1 MKNMIHNNTINMK
14 KLLSLCVA
22 LVVSICL
29 WAAKSDVVTTN
40 SAGVSVSFSSNNS
53 YEWEWD
59 SGSNRLRSTNY
70 NINSSTSQTTITI
83 SCPSSCSFSF
93 DYAVSSEPNYDKLTI
108 LLDNQTIVNGISGSI
123 SNTYNG
129 TLAGGSHSLVLEYV
143 KDESAKSGDDRAYL
157 SNVQFVNTNIIS
169 GKCGT
174 NLNWSLDRGTGEL
187 IISGTGYMTNA
198 SGWNQYKTEIQSLR
212 IGAGVSSIGNE
223 DLCREAFTGC
233 TQLQSVIIEDSS
245 SPLSVAWRYD
255 DCTSCDDYSWVYI
268 FGSTNIKTLY
278 LGRSLSGSTEEV
290 SPFVRNLTSLQIGQY
305 VATIPSLAEAS
316 QLSSI
321 TINGNN
327 QNFVLENRALYNK
340 TKTRLLRILPTAY
353 GATIPSTVTNI
364 DYGAASYCTHLS
376 SVSLAGCNVAS
387 IPGRMFCNCS
397 GLTTVS
403 LPNSLTTIEER
414 AFNGC
419 SGLKSVTIPTGV
431 TSIGTSTFNG
441 CSSLTSV
448 SIPNSVTSIGSF
460 AFGNCNALVSITIPS
475 SVSSIYEGA
484 FSNCQNLASI
494 TLKRFTP
501 ATLDEDDYEVWYNI
515 SASAVFKVP
524 QGTIAAYQN
533 AWGTS
538 YNFEE
543 GSCGK
548 CGNNLYWDY
557 DQQHYTLTITGSGA
571 MDNYT
576 YSSPAPW
583 SSYYFSTITLPN
595 GLTHIGAY
603 AFYARCANS
612 INIPSSVTS
621 IGSSAFNST
630 LKSVYI
636 TNLNAWLG
644 FNFQSISDN
653 PLYDAH
659 NLYLNDIKV
668 SNLIIPEGITEIKN
682 YAFVGASI
690 KSVVFPQG
698 LQSIG
703 NYAFYDCNGLNP
715 AIYLPDGLQSI
726 GDWAF
731 YSCDKLTFVQ
741 IPSTVNSIGSYAFGS
756 GVRFIAYDGNAIG
769 SPWGANHVCSAV
781 NGKFL
786 FDDTEMTNLICCL
799 PDISGDVEIPN
810 GVEIIG
816 SSAFSECTNMTSVVI
831 PNSVTNI
838 EYRAFYKCTGLT
850 SLTIPNSVTSIGT
863 YAFEGC
869 SGLENITFSTNTT
882 NIGRGAFEYCSA
894 LTAVN
899 YLGTLTDWCN
909 ITFGG
914 EYVNGP
920 YANPLL
926 YAKNLYING
935 EKVEDLVIPDSVT
948 QIKDH
953 TFAGC
958 NMSSVQ
964 IHNKVTSIGHHAFS
978 ECKQLTTLTLPSS
991 VSSLGGEAFWA
1002 CNHLTSITCEATTPP
1017 ICTNYNTFQLVP
1029 ENIPIYVPCGRVS
1042 AYESASQWSGFTN
1055 YIEKCSYSRHTTSG
1069 NYGTICLPKAVA
1081 NEDIQGGVFFNILY
1095 AITNANDDI
1104 TGVLIE
1110 EEEGDLVAGKAYIFR
1125 ATADELTLLYTG
1137 DAVEN
1142 PVATDGLVGNISET
1156 PLEVPQNMYVLS
1168 NNQIKKLTSSSA
1180 TTGQNEA
1187 YIDLTSVAKLN
1198 YIPDA
1203 APNRVMLDVV
1213 EEDPIATDLD
1223 DIKSEGVQKMV
1234 RNGQIFILRGDR
1246 VYTLQ
1251 GQEAQ

>member
-1 MKNMIHNNTINMK
+1 MKRI
-14 KLLSLCVA
+14 LSICFA
-22 LVVSICL
+22 LVASICL
-29 WAAKSDVVTTN
+29 WAVKSDVVTTN

-59 SGSNRLRSTNY
+59 SGSNRLRSTNST
-70 NINSSTSQTTITI
+70 INNSTSQTTITI

-169 GKCGT
+169 GKCGN
-174 NLNWSLDRGTGEL
+174 NLYWSLDRGTGEF

-290 SPFVRNLTSLQIGQY
+290 SPFVRNLTTLQIGQY

-387 IPGRMFCNCS
+387 IPESMFY
-397 GLTTVS
+397 
-403 LPNSLTTIEER
+403 
-414 AFNGC
+414 GC
-419 SGLKSVTIPTGV
+419 SNLS
-431 TSIGTSTFNG
+431 
-441 CSSLTSV
+441 SV
-448 SIPNSVTSIGSF
+448 SIPNSVTTIGSW
-460 AFGNCNALVSITIPS
+460 AFYNCSNLSSVTIPN
-475 SVSSIYEGA
+475 SVSSIKHGA
-484 FSNCQNLASI
+484 FYGCQNLQSI

-501 ATLDEDDYEVWYNI
+501 ASLEDEVIWYNI
-515 SASAVFKVP
+515 PADAVFTIP
-524 QGTIAAYQN
+524 QGTLASYQN

-538 YNFEE
+538 YNYQE
-543 GSCGK
+543 GMCGK

-621 IGSSAFNST
+621 IGSSAFNSS
-630 LKSVYI
+630 LKSVNI
-636 TNLNAWLG
+636 TDLTAWCRID
-644 FNFQSISDN
+644 FQSSDAN
-653 PLYDAH
+653 PLSNAH
-659 NLYLNDIKV
+659 HLYLDGTEV
-668 SNLIIPEGITEIKN
+668 SDLIIPDGITETKD
-682 YAFVGASI
+682 YAFYDAAL

-698 LQSIG
+698 LLSIG
-703 NYAFYDCNGLNP
+703 DYAFYSCSGITP
-715 AIYLPDGLQSI
+715 AIYLPDGLQTI

-731 YSCDKLTFVQ
+731 YDCSELTFIQ
-741 IPSTVNSIGSYAFGS
+741 IPNSVNSIGSYAFGS
-756 GVRFIAYDGNAIG
+756 GVEYIAYTGNATG

-786 FDDTEMTNLICCL
+786 FGDTEMTNLIRCL
-799 PDISGDVEIPN
+799 PDISGEAEIPN

-816 SSAFSECTNMTSVVI
+816 NSAFDECTNMTSLV
-831 PNSVTNI
+831 
-838 EYRAFYKCTGLT
+838 
-850 SLTIPNSVTSIGT
+850 IPNSVTSIGD
-863 YAFEGC
+863 YAFDECTNLTSVEIPNSVISIGNYAFYRC
-869 SGLENITFSTNTT
+869 YSMESITFSNNTT
-882 NIGRGAFEYCSA
+882 SIGKGTFMACSA
-894 LTAVN
+894 LTTVN
-899 YLGTLTDWCN
+899 YLGTLTDWLD
-909 ITFGG
+909 ISFGG
-914 EYVNGP
+914 DYVDGP

-926 YAKNLYING
+926 YARSLYING
-935 EKVEDLVIPDSVT
+935 EKVKDLVIPDGVT
-948 QIKDH
+948 RIKNH

-958 NMSSVQ
+958 NMNSVQ
-964 IHNKVTSIGHHAFS
+964 IPNSVISIGHHAFS
-978 ECKQLTTLTLPSS
+978 SCKQLSTITIPSHVTS
-991 VSSLGGEAFWA
+991 IGGEAFWA
-1002 CNHLTSITCEATTPP
+1002 CNNLTSITCEATTPP
-1017 ICTNYNTFQLVP
+1017 TCSNYHSFEYVP
-1029 ENIPIYVPCGRVS
+1029 ENIPIYVPCGRIA
-1042 AYESASQWSGFTN
+1042 AYESATQWSGFTN
-1055 YIEKCSYSRHTTSG
+1055 YVEKCSYTRSTTTG

-1081 NEDIQGGVFFNILY
+1081 HEDIQGGVFYNIIY
-1095 AITNANDDI
+1095 TITNANDEI

-1110 EEEGDLVAGKAYIFR
+1110 EEEGDLEAGKAYLFR
-1125 ATADELTLLYTG
+1125 ATAEELVLLYTG
-1137 DAVEN
+1137 EAVAN
-1142 PVATDGLVGNISET
+1142 PVTTDGLVGNLSET
-1156 PLEVPQNMYVLS
+1156 PLDVPLNMYVLN
-1168 NNQIKKLTSSSA
+1168 NNQICKLTSGTA
-1180 TTGQNEA
+1180 IADRNEA
-1187 YIDLTSVAKLN
+1187 FIDLTNVTKLK
-1198 YIPDA
+1198 YVPDET
-1203 APNRVMLDVV
+1203 PNRVMLAVV
-1213 EEDPIATDLD
+1213 EDNPITTDLD
-1223 DIKSEGVQKMV
+1223 DIKSNELKKFVLD
-1234 RNGQIFILRGDR
+1234 NQIFILRGER

-1251 GQEAQ
+1251 GQEVK